1 MTTKILSLLLP
12 CLLSTFTVFNLIT
25 STVPAVHAAQESGSV
40 GIEGRISSPPPS
52 QAATISIP
60 TNGQSFTEL
69 PITVSGLCQGDVLVK
84 LFKNNVFAGS
94 AQCTSGSYSLITDL
108 FSGQN
113 DLVAR
118 VFDALDQAGPD
129 SNVVTVSFN
138 DPRQGTASRVSL
150 ISNFAKR
157 GANPG
162 QLLTWPITLAGGT
175 GPYAISI
182 DWGDGKTPD
191 LISQAFPG
199 TLTIQHTYDN
209 PGIYN
214 IIVKATDKDGGT
226 AFLQLVGVANG
237 PLSQSNT
244 GAADDSTKETV
255 VPEPRILWQPAA
267 LMVPLVLF
275 TFWLGRKYQLRVIR
289 RKIEHGDR
297 PF

>member
-1 MTTKILSLLLP
+1 MITKSISFFFGFLLSLA
-12 CLLSTFTVFNLIT
+12 CIAVF
-25 STVPAVHAAQESGSV
+25 AASKTPLVSAQQESGSI
-40 GIEGRISSPPPS
+40 GIEGRISSPAPT
-52 QAATISIP
+52 QGAVISIP
-60 TNGQSFTEL
+60 TNGQSFTQL
-69 PITVSGLCQGDVLVK
+69 PVIVSGLCQGDVLVK

-94 AQCTSGSYSLITDL
+94 AQCTNGSFSLIIDL

-129 SNVVTVSFN
+129 SNTVTVTFN
-138 DPRQGTASRVSL
+138 DPRTGTASRVSL
-150 ISNFAKR
+150 TSNFAKR

-162 QLLTWPITLAGGT
+162 QLLTWPITLAGGR
-175 GPYAISI
+175 GPYAISV

-199 TLTIQHTYDN
+199 NLNIQHTYDN

-214 IIVKATDKDGGT
+214 IVIKATDQDGGT

-237 PLSQSNT
+237 PLSQSNET
-244 GAADDSTKETV
+244 GGTTTGSTQ
-255 VPEPRILWQPAA
+255 PAPRILWQPAA
-267 LMVPLVLF
+267 LMIPLIIS
-275 TFWLGRKYQLRVIR
+275 TFWLGKRYTLKVIR
-289 RKIEHGDR
+289 KKIEKGER